1 MRSGVGAAALA
12 WTVAS
17 GHTSSMVKPH
27 STRVTEPEID
37 LSTADEA
44 TLVAAFRAGRA
55 EAFDEIVTRHRKQI
69 YELCYRFVRNHE
81 DASDLAQDVFV
92 RAFKGL
98 QRFKGDSSLTT
109 WLYRVGVNACLNR
122 VAAKKPLVLEAPMEA
137 AERVDPTAVDPLQAV
152 LQHERAAAVREAIAR
167 LPPKQR
173 ATLVLRIYQECSHEE
188 IAAALG
194 GTVGAAKANLF
205 HALGNLRRALSRT

>member
-1 MRSGVGAAALA
+1 MRSGIGAAALA

-17 GHTSSMVKPH
+17 GRTSSMVKPH
-27 STRVTEPEID
+27 PTRVTEPEVD
-37 LSTADEA
+37 FTAADEA
-44 TLVAAFRAGRA
+44 TLIAAFHAGRV

-69 YELCYRFVRNHE
+69 YQLCYRFVRNHE

-109 WLYRVGVNACLNR
+109 WLYRIGVNACLNR
-122 VAAKKPLVLEAPMEA
+122 VAAKRPIEAPIDA
-137 AERVDPTAVDPLQAV
+137 AERVDATAVDPLQAV
-152 LQHERAAAVREAIAR
+152 LQHERAAAVREAIAK

-173 ATLVLRIYQECSHEE
+173 ATLVLRIYQECSHEQ

-205 HALGNLRRALSRT
+205 HALGNLRRALSVK

>member
-1 MRSGVGAAALA
+1 MRSGVGSAALA
-12 WTVAS
+12 WSVAS

-27 STRVTEPEID
+27 PTRVTEPEAD
-37 LSTADEA
+37 LTAADDA
-44 TLVAAFRAGRA
+44 ALVEAFRAGRA
-55 EAFDEIVTRHRKQI
+55 EAFDEIVARHRKQI
-69 YELCYRFVRNHE
+69 YQLCYRFVRNHD

-98 QRFKGDSSLTT
+98 HRFKGDSSLTT
-109 WLYRVGVNACLNR
+109 WLYRVGVNTCLNR
-122 VAAKKPLVLEAPMEA
+122 VAAKRPIEAPIEA
-137 AERVDPTAVDPLQAV
+137 AERADARAVDPLQSV
-152 LQHERAAAVREAIAR
+152 LQGERATAVREAIAK

-188 IAAALG
+188 IATALG